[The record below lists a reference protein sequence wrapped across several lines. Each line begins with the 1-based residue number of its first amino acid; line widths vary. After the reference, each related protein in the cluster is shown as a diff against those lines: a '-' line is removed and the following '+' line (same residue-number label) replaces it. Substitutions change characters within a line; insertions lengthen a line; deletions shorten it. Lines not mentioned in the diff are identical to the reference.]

1 MSWNLNLH
9 PYCNKIPKSIL
20 IPQAYIV
27 LPKALSFKENSLTQW
42 VAYILDPEVLSM
54 RTFKSKLLW
63 MDFYIILSHKRLY
76 IETQRLAPFSCVC
89 M

>member
-1 MSWNLNLH
+1 MS
-9 PYCNKIPKSIL
+9 
-20 IPQAYIV
+20 
-27 LPKALSFKENSLTQW
+27 
-42 VAYILDPEVLSM
+42 AYILDLEVLSM

-76 IETQRLAPFSCVC
+76 IKAQHLAPYPCVF